1 MLLVTGATSLVGR
14 HVLLTL
20 GVRRIPHR
28 VLAPPGSRLAAEP
41 CDALTL
47 VPGDPTD
54 PHVLDRALLGVHT
67 LLLISRAIPNLVAHE
82 QALVR
87 AASQRGVERIVKL
100 SAAGAAP
107 DAVAPLARWHWNA
120 EREVLGGGTEAVVV
134 RAQRPF
140 QHLYTQLDA
149 LLSQHQF
156 IGCQGEGRAP
166 DVDARDVADVL
177 VHVATSA
184 AVPDRA
190 EHPLELTG
198 DRAMTLTEV
207 AIALGR
213 ALDYPV
219 SYVDCPPSAFIQ
231 SMTAGGVPTWLANA
245 RAAWQTQVRESGP
258 FVPTRS
264 VARLLGRPPRTLEA
278 FARELADGV
287 RFAGPPPRRPAPAPL
302 PG

>member
-41 CDALTL
+41 CDVLTL

-107 DAVAPLARWHWNA
+107 DAVAPLARRHWNA

-140 QHLYTQLDA
+140 QHLYTQ
-149 LLSQHQF
+149 HQF

-166 DVDARDVADVL
+166 DVDARDVAEVL
-177 VHVATSA
+177 VHLATSA
-184 AVPDRA
+184 AVPDGA

-198 DRAMTLTEV
+198 DRAVTLTEV
-207 AIALGR
+207 AITLGR
-213 ALDYPV
+213 TLEYPV
-219 SYVDCPPSAFIQ
+219 SYVDCPAGAFIQ
-231 SMTAGGVPTWLANA
+231 SMTAGGVPTWLASS
-245 RAAWQTQVRESGP
+245 RAAWQTQVRERGP
-258 FVPTRS
+258 LFPTRT